1 MSSRIGAARG
11 VATVVILV
19 SACGGAG
26 PQRPAEAP
34 PSGRATEE
42 SAPATGGA
50 PGAGYPASAAPEQPS
65 GSTDLSSVEAAGQA
79 PGPQGQARQE
89 LARAEAQL
97 EAARSDCAAA
107 CRALASMQRATEHLC
122 ALADESD
129 DRRRCEEARKRL
141 LAARDRVRSSC
152 GGCP

>member
-1 MSSRIGAARG
+1 MSSRIGAAWG
-11 VATVVILV
+11 VVTVVMLV
-19 SACGGAG
+19 SACGGGA

-34 PSGRATEE
+34 ASGGATEE

-50 PGAGYPASAAPEQPS
+50 SAAGYPASAAPEQPS
-65 GSTDLSSVEAAGQA
+65 ASTDIEAAGQA
-79 PGPQGQARQE
+79 PGQRGQARQE

-97 EAARSDCAAA
+97 EAARSDCSAA

-152 GGCP
+152 GECS